1 MYALN
6 CQFFI
11 ALTKK
16 TFYTS
21 SFSGLPFNHESLDLA
36 TAYRGGPWS
45 LSLHLQ
51 HLLVSMSYLFI
62 YKLLAVAYEYN

>member
-21 SFSGLPFNHESLDLA
+21 SFSGLPFNRESPDLA
-36 TAYRGGPWS
+36 TAYRGGSPEPVTS
-45 LSLHLQ
+45 PTTS
-51 HLLVSMSYLFI
+51 VGEYELFI
-62 YKLLAVAYEYN
+62 YIRAAGYSI